1 MSAQVSR
8 TPLLVL
14 LGIQW
19 RWDDDSLTDPD
30 LRQLLES
37 STRANSVVRTK
48 ANTTL
53 PAAGFRALATGNRT
67 GSSENGW
74 ILGQAVLDS
83 GVNLRLFGDGAAA
96 GMGFVHPDA
105 PGANLP
111 KSLSFSPASSYRG
124 ASPEVFADLLSQV
137 MTPGAVVV
145 VDMRVFPRHLQPQIL
160 RTAWQRGD
168 DLGWNT
174 IIASIADDKPVTNR
188 ESDVYLIDNSAPE
201 KAIVPPGDPRLQV
214 FAARGPQ
221 FGNGGATSAST
232 HRPGWVQT
240 ADLTATILDYVGAD
254 KPPWLQGS
262 AITTGNMVTVES
274 LASAARRAAVIRN
287 VQVRFLPGLG
297 VGVALLLIAAVWTL
311 NRRTHPRL
319 GEDWDQPRALLGFW
333 RMVATFAALIPA
345 MAYFMNLVPW
355 WELGPADTD
364 VAAASC
370 LWLGCLLPVILS
382 ALVAIVWSA
391 LGLNS
396 LLGPLFI
403 ISISSLIVG
412 VLDPLIGSPMVLD
425 AIMGLQSTVGG
436 RFFGIDNVMFAV
448 LATGALILATV
459 VYGLVAERKQS
470 TTTEKSLIMVLIV
483 MASAV
488 IFLDSA
494 PSLGADFGGTMA
506 LIPGFAIL
514 FLKFN
519 RKPLT
524 VLSSVL
530 IVLLTVAVA
539 ALFAYIDW
547 LRPAAE
553 RTHLGNFIDTL
564 TQGRV
569 LPVLINKSTMV
580 WNSGWPA
587 WLIISVILAILL
599 AIAIILAPLFAN
611 MRNPYRR
618 DYGWLWGSAGA
629 KLRPEGITWNHAERA
644 LFAAWITTMVVGMLL
659 NDSGILLGLAGAA
672 VMFPAILAQ
681 GCHKFLI
688 ESPGD
693 DRSAQPYF
701 RQ

>member
-1 MSAQVSR
+1 MVAQVSR

-14 LGIQW
+14 LGAQW
-19 RWDDDSLTDPD
+19 RWDDDSLADPE
-30 LRQLLES
+30 LRGLLDS

-48 ANTTL
+48 ANTTV
-53 PAAGFRALATGNRT
+53 PAAGFRTLATGNRM
-67 GSSENGW
+67 GSSEKGW
-74 ILGQAVLDS
+74 TLGRAMLDS
-83 GVNLRLFGDGAAA
+83 GTHLRLFGDGAAA
-96 GMGFVHPDA
+96 GLGFVHPDA
-105 PGANLP
+105 PGTKLP
-111 KSLSFSPASSYRG
+111 DSLNFSPDSSYRG

-145 VDMRVFPRHLQPQIL
+145 VDMRVFPRRLQPQII
-160 RTAWQRGD
+160 RAAWQRGD
-168 DLGWNT
+168 DSGWNT
-174 IIASIADDKPVTNR
+174 VVASIADDKPATNQ
-188 ESDVYLIDNSAPE
+188 ESDVYLIDKSAPE

-240 ADLTATILDYVGAD
+240 SDLTATILDYVGAE
-254 KPPWLQGS
+254 KPAWVQGS
-262 AITTGNMVTVES
+262 TITTGNVVTVES
-274 LASAARRAAVIRN
+274 LASAARRAAMIRN
-287 VQVRFLPGLG
+287 VQVWFLPGLG

-319 GEDWDQPRALLGFW
+319 GEEWNQPRALLGFW

-345 MAYFMNLVPW
+345 MAYFMNLAPW

-364 VAAASC
+364 VAAASY

-412 VLDPLIGSPMVLD
+412 VIDPLIGSPMVLD
-425 AIMGLQSTVGG
+425 SIMGLQSTVGG

-459 VYGLVAERKQS
+459 AYGLVEERKQPNVS
-470 TTTEKSLIMVLIV
+470 EKSLIVVLI
-483 MASAV
+483 MLACAV
-488 IFLDSA
+488 IILDAA

-506 LIPGFAIL
+506 LVPGFAVL

-524 VLSSVL
+524 ILSSAM
-530 IVLLTVAVA
+530 IVLLTVAIA
-539 ALFAYIDW
+539 ATFAYLDW
-547 LRPAAE
+547 LRPAEE

-564 TQGRV
+564 AQGRV

-580 WNSGWPA
+580 WNAGWPA
-587 WLIISVILAILL
+587 WLIIGVILAILL
-599 AIAIILAPLFAN
+599 ALAIILAPLFAN

-618 DYGWLWGSAGA
+618 DYGWLWGSIGA
-629 KLRPEGITWNHAERA
+629 KLKPEGITWNHAERA
-644 LFAAWITTMVVGMLL
+644 LFTAWCTTMVVAMLL
-659 NDSGILLGLAGAA
+659 NDSGILLGMAGAA

-681 GCHKFLI
+681 GCHKFLTN
-688 ESPGD
+688 
-693 DRSAQPYF
+693 QPQ
-701 RQ
+701 R

>member
-1 MSAQVSR
+1 MAAQMSRA
-8 TPLLVL
+8 PLLVL
-14 LGIQW
+14 LGAQW
-19 RWDDDSLTDPD
+19 RWDDDSLADPD
-30 LRQLLES
+30 LRGLLES

-48 ANTTL
+48 ANTTV
-53 PAAGFRALATGNRT
+53 PAAGFRTLATGNRM
-67 GSSENGW
+67 GSSEKGW
-74 ILGQAVLDS
+74 SLGRAVLDS
-83 GVNLRLFGDGAAA
+83 GTNLRLFGDGAAA
-96 GMGFVHPDA
+96 GLGFVHPDA
-105 PGANLP
+105 PGTKLP
-111 KSLSFSPASSYRG
+111 DSLSFSPASSYRG

-145 VDMRVFPRHLQPQIL
+145 VDMRVFPRRLQPQII
-160 RTAWQRGD
+160 RAAWQRGD
-168 DLGWNT
+168 DSGWNT
-174 IIASIADDKPVTNR
+174 IVASIADDKPATNQ
-188 ESDVYLIDNSAPE
+188 ESDVDLIDKSVPQ
-201 KAIVPPGDPRLQV
+201 KAIVPPGNPRLQV

-240 ADLTATILDYVGAD
+240 ADLTATILDYVGAQ
-254 KPPWLQGS
+254 KPAWVQGS
-262 AITTGNMVTVES
+262 TITTGNVVTVES
-274 LASAARRAAVIRN
+274 LASAARRAAMIRN
-287 VQVRFLPGLG
+287 VQVWFLPGLG
-297 VGVALLLIAAVWTL
+297 VGLALLLIVAVWTL

-319 GEDWDQPRALLGFW
+319 GEEWAQPRALLGFW

-364 VAAASC
+364 VAAVSY

-382 ALVAIVWSA
+382 ALAAIVWSA

-425 AIMGLQSTVGG
+425 SIMGLQSTVGG

-448 LATGALILATV
+448 LATGALTLATV
-459 VYGLVAERKQS
+459 AYGLVEERKQPNVS
-470 TTTEKSLIMVLIV
+470 EKSLMVVLV
-483 MASAV
+483 VLAGAV
-488 IFLDSA
+488 IILDSA

-506 LIPGFAIL
+506 LVPGFAIL

-524 VLSSVL
+524 ILSSAM
-530 IVLLTVAVA
+530 IALLTVVVA
-539 ALFAYIDW
+539 AIFAYLDW
-547 LRPAAE
+547 LRPAEE
-553 RTHLGNFIDTL
+553 RTHLGNFMDTL
-564 TQGRV
+564 AQGRV

-580 WNSGWPA
+580 WNAGWPA

-599 AIAIILAPLFAN
+599 ALAIILAPLFAN

-618 DYGWLWGSAGA
+618 DYGWLWGSIGA
-629 KLRPEGITWNHAERA
+629 KLKPEGITWNHAERA
-644 LFAAWITTMVVGMLL
+644 LFTAWCTTMVVGMLL
-659 NDSGILLGLAGAA
+659 NDSGILLGMAGAA

-681 GCHKFLI
+681 GCHKFLT
-688 ESPGD
+688 D
-693 DRSAQPYF
+693 QPQ
-701 RQ
+701 R

>member
-1 MSAQVSR
+1 MAAQVSR

-14 LGIQW
+14 LGAQW
-19 RWDDDSLTDPD
+19 RWDDDSLADPD
-30 LRQLLES
+30 LRGLLES

-48 ANTTL
+48 ANTTV
-53 PAAGFRALATGNRT
+53 PAAGFRALAAGNRM
-67 GSSENGW
+67 GSSEKGW
-74 ILGQAVLDS
+74 SLGRAVLDS
-83 GVNLRLFGDGAAA
+83 GTHLRLFGDGAAA
-96 GMGFVHPDA
+96 GLGFMHPDA
-105 PGANLP
+105 PGTKLP
-111 KSLSFSPASSYRG
+111 DSLNFSPDSSYRG
-124 ASPEVFADLLSQV
+124 ASPEVFADLLNQV

-145 VDMRVFPRHLQPQIL
+145 VDMRVFPRRLQPQII
-160 RTAWQRGD
+160 RAAWQRGD
-168 DLGWNT
+168 DSGWNT
-174 IIASIADDKPVTNR
+174 IVASIADDKPVTRR
-188 ESDVYLIDNSAPE
+188 ESDVYLIDKSAPE

-240 ADLTATILDYVGAD
+240 SDLTATILDYVGAQ
-254 KPPWLQGS
+254 KPPWVQGS
-262 AITTGNMVTVES
+262 TITTGNVVTVES
-274 LASAARRAAVIRN
+274 LASAARRAAMIRN
-287 VQVRFLPGLG
+287 VQVWFLPGLG
-297 VGVALLLIAAVWTL
+297 VGLALLLIAAVWTL

-319 GEDWDQPRALLGFW
+319 GEDWEQPRALLGFW

-345 MAYFMNLVPW
+345 MAYLMNLAPW
-355 WELGPADTD
+355 WELGPSDTD
-364 VAAASC
+364 VAAVSY

-425 AIMGLQSTVGG
+425 SIMGLQSTVGG
-436 RFFGIDNVMFAV
+436 RFFGIDNVMFAIF
-448 LATGALILATV
+448 ATGALTLATV
-459 VYGLVAERKQS
+459 VYGLVEERKQPNIS
-470 TTTEKSLIMVLIV
+470 EKSLMVVLIV
-483 MASAV
+483 LAGAV
-488 IFLDSA
+488 IILDSA

-524 VLSSVL
+524 ILSSAM
-530 IVLLTVAVA
+530 IALLTVAVA
-539 ALFAYIDW
+539 AIFAYLDW
-547 LRPAAE
+547 LRPAEE
-553 RTHLGNFIDTL
+553 RTHLGNFMDTL
-564 TQGRV
+564 AQGRV

-580 WNSGWPA
+580 WNAGWPA

-599 AIAIILAPLFAN
+599 ALVIILAPLFAN

-618 DYGWLWGSAGA
+618 DYGWLWGSIGA
-629 KLRPEGITWNHAERA
+629 KLKPEGITWNHAERA
-644 LFAAWITTMVVGMLL
+644 LFTAWCTTMVVGMLL
-659 NDSGILLGLAGAA
+659 NDSGILLGMAGAA

-681 GCHKFLI
+681 GCHKFLT
-688 ESPGD
+688 D
-693 DRSAQPYF
+693 QPQ
-701 RQ
+701 R

>member
-1 MSAQVSR
+1 MAAQVSR

-14 LGIQW
+14 LGAQW
-19 RWDDDSLTDPD
+19 RWDDDSLADPD
-30 LRQLLES
+30 LRGLLES

-48 ANTTL
+48 ANTTV
-53 PAAGFRALATGNRT
+53 PAAGIRALAAGNRM
-67 GSSENGW
+67 GSSEKGW
-74 ILGQAVLDS
+74 SLGRAVLDS
-83 GVNLRLFGDGAAA
+83 GTNLRLFGDGAAA
-96 GMGFVHPDA
+96 GLGFMHPDA
-105 PGANLP
+105 PGTKLP
-111 KSLSFSPASSYRG
+111 DSLNFSPDSSYRG

-145 VDMRVFPRHLQPQIL
+145 VDMRVFPRRLQPQII
-160 RTAWQRGD
+160 RAAWQRGD
-168 DLGWNT
+168 DSGWNT
-174 IIASIADDKPVTNR
+174 IVASIADDKPATNQ
-188 ESDVYLIDNSAPE
+188 ESDVYLIDKSAPQ
-201 KAIVPPGDPRLQV
+201 KAIVPPGNPRLQV

-240 ADLTATILDYVGAD
+240 SDLTATILDYVGAQ
-254 KPPWLQGS
+254 KPPWVQGS
-262 AITTGNMVTVES
+262 TITTGNVVTVES
-274 LASAARRAAVIRN
+274 LASAARRAAMIRN
-287 VQVRFLPGLG
+287 VQVWFLPGLG
-297 VGVALLLIAAVWTL
+297 VGLALLLIAAVWTL

-319 GEDWDQPRALLGFW
+319 GEDWEQPRALLGFW

-345 MAYFMNLVPW
+345 MAYLMNLAPW
-355 WELGPADTD
+355 WELGPSDTD
-364 VAAASC
+364 VAAVSY

-425 AIMGLQSTVGG
+425 SIMGLQSTVGG
-436 RFFGIDNVMFAV
+436 RFFGIDNVMFAIF
-448 LATGALILATV
+448 ATGALTLATV
-459 VYGLVAERKQS
+459 VYGLVEERKQPNIS
-470 TTTEKSLIMVLIV
+470 EKSLMVVLIV
-483 MASAV
+483 LAGAV
-488 IFLDSA
+488 IILDSA

-524 VLSSVL
+524 ILSSAM
-530 IVLLTVAVA
+530 IALLTVAVA
-539 ALFAYIDW
+539 AIFAYLDW
-547 LRPAAE
+547 LRPAEE
-553 RTHLGNFIDTL
+553 RTHLGNFMDTL
-564 TQGRV
+564 AQGRV

-580 WNSGWPA
+580 WNAGWPA

-599 AIAIILAPLFAN
+599 ALVIILAPLFAN

-618 DYGWLWGSAGA
+618 DYGWLWGSIGA
-629 KLRPEGITWNHAERA
+629 KLKPEGITWNHAERA
-644 LFAAWITTMVVGMLL
+644 LFTAWCTTMVVGMLL
-659 NDSGILLGLAGAA
+659 NDSGILLGMAGAA

-681 GCHKFLI
+681 GCHKFLT
-688 ESPGD
+688 D
-693 DRSAQPYF
+693 QPQ
-701 RQ
+701 R